1 MRSRTQFSVTVNRG
15 ELFNSDDTGTSPVDI
30 PESNNYDYLE
40 TDLIGWMLLP
50 VTLPSS

>member
-1 MRSRTQFSVTVNRG
+1 MRSRTAQFSVTVNRG
-15 ELFNSDDTGTSPVDI
+15 ELVNSDDTGTVDI

-40 TDLIGWMLLP
+40 TDLIAWIPLP